1 LSGRASF
8 AYSDFEPQES
18 RGARI
23 PPDFQPNSRKE
34 IPMGKKMSWTVH
46 AALLSALLLAG
57 CTNAQKE
64 ATQAAINAAQS
75 AIDTATSDAEKYAP
89 EQLQAARTA
98 LQNAKD
104 ALANSDYQGALKAA
118 QDALS
123 KAKDLPTAVAA
134 RKDELKKSWDGLNEV
149 VTKYLD
155 AVKAKL
161 DAYSRGAHLPE
172 GMDKTKL
179 TEAKEEYARL
189 KKQWADASA
198 DAAKGALESAR
209 QKASTLKDQ
218 LTKLMEELGIRP

>member
-1 LSGRASF
+1 
-8 AYSDFEPQES
+8 
-18 RGARI
+18 
-23 PPDFQPNSRKE
+23 
-34 IPMGKKMSWTVH
+34 MSWTVH

-57 CTNAQKE
+57 CTTAQKE

-75 AIDTATSDAEKYAP
+75 ALDTATSEAEKYAP

-123 KAKDLPTAVAA
+123 KTKDLPTVVAA
-134 RKDELKKSWDGLNEV
+134 RKDELKKSWDSLNEV